1 MNEPFAIAT
10 ELADQLEGELES
22 KFQTARGEFLSKLK
36 KALLLYVNAKYV
48 DRVRFTSLEPHLMQ
62 IGVGGRSV
70 NGAWGIELRLG
81 SVSPCCRCGRPPHH
95 CAR

>member
-70 NGAWGIELRLG
+70 NGAWGIMRKALQSLNLREDEA
-81 SVSPCCRCGRPPHH
+81 SVV
-95 CAR
+95 A